1 MVSMLKNIKGF
12 DQVKNLVVS
21 VIVVS
26 LGACSPATET
36 TTTSNDSVSPAP
48 TSVATSSP
56 LTTSSPTTVAI
67 PGVDNVGEIN
77 FKPASPNSSSGFFDA
92 VNGSSAT
99 KVEVSNKTPIVAR
112 GWAILPTAGR
122 PPDSVIIT
130 SGDSNSL
137 VAVATVNLARPDVV
151 RILKN
156 PAYRNSGW
164 NVSFNPSALPT
175 DQVVLKAWAYNS
187 ARKEALELKN
197 THEVVVLK

>member
-1 MVSMLKNIKGF
+1 MVSMLKSTKLF
-12 DQVKNLVVS
+12 HHAKTLVVS
-21 VIVVS
+21 VIAIS

-36 TTTSNDSVSPAP
+36 TTTSTDSVTAP

-67 PGVDNVGEIN
+67 PGVNNVREIN
-77 FKPASPNSSSGFFDA
+77 FKPASPNSTIGFFDA

-99 KVEVSNKTPIVAR
+99 KVEVSKETPIVAR

-130 SGDSNSL
+130 SGDSNSV
-137 VAVATVNLARPDVV
+137 VAVAPVNLARPDVA

-156 PAYRNSGW
+156 PAYSNSGW
-164 NVSFNPSALPT
+164 NVTFNPSTLPT
-175 DQVVLKAWAYNS
+175 DQVRLKAWAYNS
-187 ARKEALELKN
+187 TKKEALELKN